1 MSEQTQ
7 ITSQTPQTQTQTTIP
22 SNVTTQPI
30 PAQQQPQQV
39 SQQQVAQSQIGED
52 QREFMD
58 IINDMIFAIQEL
70 SFALAEVD
78 ANEIAKVDGG
88 KELLEAAKNVV
99 KAGSRFHKFIKK
111 RLRRPR

>member
-1 MSEQTQ
+1 MHDNWRIGIRPCYSLSFLLFSFELC
-7 ITSQTPQTQTQTTIP
+7 P
-22 SNVTTQPI
+22 
-30 PAQQQPQQV
+30 
-39 SQQQVAQSQIGED
+39 QIGED